1 MELIKLFVL
10 LIIILSINFK
20 FKSKNF
26 LLSYTGLKHQIYI
39 QRHKVPLS
47 GGLILLIYFLLNHND
62 QNIILIFYIF
72 LFFLIGLIGDLDLF
86 KNATLRLIIQV
97 TLIIFFT
104 VSLNI
109 SIIDLRVGFLNG
121 ILDNFYLNIFFVSFC
136 FLVLINGSNFI
147 DGCNGLAIGYYLII
161 YIFLFYLTKN
171 QIIISEINLFLS
183 LIFCLFILLIFNLLN
198 RLFLG
203 DNGIYIISIITGYLL
218 IEISNLNKYISPY
231 YIMNLLWYPAFE
243 ILFSMFRK
251 IRSNFSPM
259 EPDTN
264 HLHQLLF
271 FWYNCKLKFSQ
282 TINNS
287 LVGITINLYNLV
299 LIFIFSIY
307 PENSKFQLILV
318 IINIINYLIIY
329 KLLFDFK
336 KKLKHRN

>member
-1 MELIKLFVL
+1 MEFVNILIL
-10 LIIILSINFK
+10 LVIIISTNFI

-39 QRHKVPLS
+39 QQNKIPLS
-47 GGLILLIYFLLNHND
+47 GGFILLIYFLINHYD
-62 QNIILIFYIF
+62 QNITLTLYIS
-72 LFFLIGLIGDLDLF
+72 LFFLIGLIGDLNLF
-86 KNATLRLIIQV
+86 KSVMIRFLLQIL
-97 TLIIFFT
+97 LIIFF
-104 VSLNI
+104 VISINI
-109 SIIDLRVGFLNG
+109 SVIDLRVSFLNE
-121 ILDNFYLNIFFVSFC
+121 ILDNYYFNIFFVSFC

-161 YIFLFYLTKN
+161 YVLLYYLIKN
-171 QIIISEINLFLS
+171 QIIVSNINLFLS
-183 LIFCLFILLIFNLLN
+183 IVFCLLILLIFNLLN
-198 RLFLG
+198 KLFLG
-203 DNGIYIISIITGYLL
+203 DNGIYILSIITGYILV
-218 IEISNLNKYISPY
+218 EIVNLNNNISPY

-243 ILFSMFRK
+243 ILFSMLRK

-271 FWYNCKLKFSQ
+271 FFYKHKFSFSQ

-329 KLLFDFK
+329 KLLFDLK
-336 KKLKHRN
+336 KKFKHRN

>member
-1 MELIKLFVL
+1 MELVKLFIL
-10 LIIILSINFK
+10 FIFILSINFI

-39 QRHKVPLS
+39 QRNKIPLS
-47 GGLILLIYFLLNHND
+47 GGFILLIYFLLNHNE
-62 QNIILIFYIF
+62 QNIILTFYIF
-72 LFFLIGLIGDLDLF
+72 LFFLVGLIGDLNLF
-86 KNATLRLIIQV
+86 KTASLRLIIQIV
-97 TLIIFFT
+97 LILFFV

-109 SIIDLRVGFLNG
+109 SIIDLRIDFLNE

-161 YIFLFYLTKN
+161 YFFLFYLIKN
-171 QIIISEINLFLS
+171 QIIVFEINLFLS
-183 LIFCLFILLIFNLLN
+183 LIFCLLILLIFNLLN
-198 RLFLG
+198 KLFLG
-203 DNGIYIISIITGYLL
+203 DNGIYILSIITGYLL
-218 IEISNLNKYISPY
+218 IEIVNLNNYISPY

-251 IRSNFSPM
+251 IRSNHSPM

-271 FWYNCKLKFSQ
+271 FSYNCKFKFSH

-287 LVGITINLYNLV
+287 LVGITINLYNFI

-336 KKLKHRN
+336 KKFKHRN

>member
-1 MELIKLFVL
+1 MEFVNILIL
-10 LIIILSINFK
+10 LVIIISTNFI

-39 QRHKVPLS
+39 QQNKIPLS
-47 GGLILLIYFLLNHND
+47 GGFILLIYFLTNHYD
-62 QNIILIFYIF
+62 QNITLTLYIS
-72 LFFLIGLIGDLDLF
+72 LFFLIGLIGDLNLF
-86 KNATLRLIIQV
+86 KSVMIRFLLQIL
-97 TLIIFFT
+97 LIIFF
-104 VSLNI
+104 VISINI
-109 SIIDLRVGFLNG
+109 SVIDLRVSFLNE
-121 ILDNFYLNIFFVSFC
+121 ILDNYYFNIFFVSFC

-161 YIFLFYLTKN
+161 YVLLYYLIKN
-171 QIIISEINLFLS
+171 QIIVSNINLFLS
-183 LIFCLFILLIFNLLN
+183 IVFCLLILLIFNLLN
-198 RLFLG
+198 KLFLG
-203 DNGIYIISIITGYLL
+203 DNGIYILSIITGYILV
-218 IEISNLNKYISPY
+218 EIVNLNNNISPY

-243 ILFSMFRK
+243 ILFSMLRK

-271 FWYNCKLKFSQ
+271 FFYKHKFSFSQ

-329 KLLFDFK
+329 KLLFDLK
-336 KKLKHRN
+336 KKFKHRN

>member
-1 MELIKLFVL
+1 MEFVNILIL
-10 LIIILSINFK
+10 LVIIISTNFI

-39 QRHKVPLS
+39 QQNKIPLS
-47 GGLILLIYFLLNHND
+47 GGFILLIYFLINHYD
-62 QNIILIFYIF
+62 QNITLTLYIS
-72 LFFLIGLIGDLDLF
+72 LFFLIGLIGDLNLF
-86 KNATLRLIIQV
+86 KSVMIRFFLQIL
-97 TLIIFFT
+97 LIIFF
-104 VSLNI
+104 VISINI
-109 SIIDLRVGFLNG
+109 SVIDLRVGFLNE
-121 ILDNFYLNIFFVSFC
+121 ILDNYYFNIFFVSFC

-161 YIFLFYLTKN
+161 YVLLYYLIKN
-171 QIIISEINLFLS
+171 QIIVSNINLFLS
-183 LIFCLFILLIFNLLN
+183 IVFCLLILLIFNLLN
-198 RLFLG
+198 KLFLG
-203 DNGIYIISIITGYLL
+203 DNGIYILSIITGYILV
-218 IEISNLNKYISPY
+218 EIVNLNNNISPY

-243 ILFSMFRK
+243 ILFSMLRK

-271 FWYNCKLKFSQ
+271 FFYKHKFSFSQ

-287 LVGITINLYNLV
+287 LVGITINLYNLI
-299 LIFIFSIY
+299 LIFIFSIC

-336 KKLKHRN
+336 KKFKHRN

>member
-1 MELIKLFVL
+1 MELIKLF
-10 LIIILSINFK
+10 ILFMTTISINSI

-39 QRHKVPLS
+39 QQNKVPLS
-47 GGLILLIYFLLNHND
+47 GGFILLIYFLLNHND
-62 QNIILIFYIF
+62 QNIILTFCIF
-72 LFFLIGLIGDLDLF
+72 LFFLIGLIGDLNLF
-86 KNATLRLIIQV
+86 KTATFRLMIQII
-97 TLIIFFT
+97 LIIFF
-104 VSLNI
+104 VASLNI
-109 SIIDLRVGFLNG
+109 SIIDLRVGFLNK

-161 YIFLFYLTKN
+161 YFFLFYLIKN
-171 QIIISEINLFLS
+171 QVLVSEIDLFLS
-183 LIFCLFILLIFNLLN
+183 LVFCLLILLIFNLLN
-198 RLFLG
+198 KLFLG
-203 DNGIYIISIITGYLL
+203 DNGIYILSIFTGYLL
-218 IEISNLNKYISPY
+218 IETANLNRYISPY

-271 FWYNCKLKFSQ
+271 FSYNCKFNFSQ

-287 LVGITINLYNLV
+287 LVGITINIYNLI

-307 PENSKFQLILV
+307 PESSKFQLILV
-318 IINIINYLIIY
+318 VINIINYLVIY

-336 KKLKHRN
+336 KKFKHRN

>member
-10 LIIILSINFK
+10 LIIILSINFT

-72 LFFLIGLIGDLDLF
+72 LFFLIGLIGDLNLF
-86 KNATLRLIIQV
+86 KNATLRLMLQV
-97 TLIIFFT
+97 VLIVFFT
-104 VSLNI
+104 LSLNI
-109 SIIDLRVGFLNG
+109 SIIDLRIGFLNG
-121 ILDNFYLNIFFVSFC
+121 ILDNFYFNIFFVSFC

-271 FWYNCKLKFSQ
+271 FWYNYKFKFSQ

-287 LVGITINLYNLV
+287 LVGITINSYNLV

>member
-1 MELIKLFVL
+1 MELIKLFIL
-10 LIIILSINFK
+10 FIIIFSINFI

-39 QRHKVPLS
+39 QQNKVPLS
-47 GGLILLIYFLLNHND
+47 GGFVLLIYFLLNHYD
-62 QNIILIFYIF
+62 QNIILTFYIS
-72 LFFLIGLIGDLDLF
+72 LFFLIGLVGDLNLF
-86 KNATLRLIIQV
+86 KTATLRLMIQII
-97 TLIIFFT
+97 LIIFF
-104 VSLNI
+104 VISLNV
-109 SIIDLRVGFLNG
+109 SIIDLRFGFLNE

-161 YIFLFYLTKN
+161 YFFLFYLIKN

-183 LIFCLFILLIFNLLN
+183 LIFCLLILLIFNLLN
-198 RLFLG
+198 KLFLG
-203 DNGIYIISIITGYLL
+203 DNGIYVLSVITGYML
-218 IEISNLNKYISPY
+218 IEIANLNNYISPY

-271 FWYNCKLKFSQ
+271 FLYNFKFKFSQ
-282 TINNS
+282 KINNS

-299 LIFIFSIY
+299 LIFVFSIY

-318 IINIINYLIIY
+318 IINIINYLITY

-336 KKLKHRN
+336 KKFNHRN

>member
-10 LIIILSINFK
+10 LIIILSINFT

-243 ILFSMFRK
+243 ILFSMLRK